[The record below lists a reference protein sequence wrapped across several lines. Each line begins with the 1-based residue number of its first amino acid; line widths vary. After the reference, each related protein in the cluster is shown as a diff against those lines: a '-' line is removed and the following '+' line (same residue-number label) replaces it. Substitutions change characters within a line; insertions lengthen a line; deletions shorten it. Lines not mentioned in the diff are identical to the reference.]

1 MELLDL
7 DGVIE
12 KGVFEIPSYQRG
24 YAWQMRQLKD
34 FWNDL
39 EHVSKLGNQ
48 FHYMHSLT
56 LRELENEF
64 ENSAFEII
72 DGQQRLAT
80 SLILLGL
87 LAKTTQ
93 NKDPKYSLINLEPI
107 LSYKYYGLSEAFRAI
122 TEEEKDL
129 EAFKTSFYAKNLI
142 EAYAFF
148 KEKISDTPIET
159 LEKMFDALIKKMLF
173 SVVGLND
180 SRIDPFSSFETI
192 NNRGKD
198 LSTLELLKN
207 RLHFVAHKI
216 CEGKKLEKLQ
226 QEINDTYTL
235 IYHDLRQFEDDHLE
249 GFLKHFVAYYYGEKG
264 DFKKRLLEME
274 FNAHKRYTDNTNFND
289 EYEKIDELLLYL
301 SYSSKVW
308 YFLHTLD
315 DEELRIEITPKM
327 RGLLDKMRRLN
338 ALNDNAFLPLLLSLL
353 TIQRA
358 GKSANE
364 QPYTTKELEGLLE
377 HLERF
382 GFLIYVVAGK
392 NTAKNE
398 WIELAFKAIQAYRF
412 WGDKITIENLP
423 TLEEN
428 FFNRQGN
435 SALELLEESIHSLK
449 NTEKWY
455 KWGKALNYLLYEY
468 ELHHN
473 PETTLNFDGSIESI
487 EHILPQNPD
496 QGYSAKEKNWAKNPN
511 IVHALGNLL
520 LMAKNAN
527 SSLSN
532 KPFDEKRKEYLKG
545 SYSEKEVAKNA
556 SFGVEQIKERSE
568 KLLDFLIARYRI
580 AELVDESTIKA
591 FKNALLKTLD
601 DASLK
606 NKGSIFSASNHNKEE
621 QAMLKR

>member
-1 MELLDL
+1 MELLNL
-7 DGVIE
+7 DGMIE

-24 YAWQMRQLKD
+24 YAWQERQLKD

-39 EHVSKLGNQ
+39 EHVSKLGDK

-93 NKDPKYSLINLEPI
+93 NKDSKYSLINLEPI

-129 EAFKTSFYAKNLI
+129 EIFQTSFYAKNLI
-142 EAYAFF
+142 DAYAFF
-148 KEKISDTPIET
+148 KEKISDTPVGT

-173 SVVGLND
+173 SVVELND
-180 SRIDPFSSFETI
+180 NRIDPFSSFETI

-198 LSTLELLKN
+198 LSTLELFKN
-207 RLHFVAHKI
+207 RLHFVVHKI
-216 CEGKKLEKLQ
+216 CNGQKLEKLQ
-226 QEINDTYTL
+226 NEINDTYTR
-235 IYHDLRQFEDDHLE
+235 IYYDLRHFEDDHLE
-249 GFLKHFVAYYYGEKG
+249 SFLKHFVAYYYGEKG

-274 FNAHKRYTDNTNFND
+274 FNAHQRYTDNTNFDD
-289 EYEKIDELLLYL
+289 EYEKIDDLLFYL

-308 YFLHTLD
+308 HFLHTLD
-315 DEELRIEITPKM
+315 EKSIALIFDDNRKLEMEITPKM
-327 RGLLDKMRRLN
+327 RSLLDKMRRLN
-338 ALNDNAFLPLLLSLL
+338 ALRDNAFLPLLLSLL
-353 TIQRA
+353 TIQLV

-377 HLERF
+377 YLERF
-382 GFLIYVVAGK
+382 GFLIYGVTGK

-398 WIELAFKAIQAYRF
+398 WIELAFQAFRAYRY
-412 WGDKITIENLP
+412 G
-423 TLEEN
+423 EEN
-428 FFNRQGN
+428 IAIEKFPALEKSFFNRQGN
-435 SALELLEESIHSLK
+435 SALELLEESIHSKK

-455 KWGKALNYLLYEY
+455 QWGKALNYLLYEY
-468 ELHHN
+468 ELYHN
-473 PETTLNFDGSIESI
+473 PETTLNFDSSIESI
-487 EHILPQNPD
+487 EHILPQKPD
-496 QGYSAKEKNWAKNPN
+496 QSYSDKEKSWAKNPN

-520 LMAKNAN
+520 LIAKNAN

-532 KPFDEKRKEYLKG
+532 KPFDEKRKQYLKG

-556 SFGVEQIKERSE
+556 SFGVVQIKERSE

-580 AELVDESTIKA
+580 AELVGESAIKA
-591 FKNALLKTLD
+591 FKNALLKD
-601 DASLK
+601 
-606 NKGSIFSASNHNKEE
+606 IE
-621 QAMLKR
+621 

>member
-7 DGVIE
+7 DEVIE

-24 YAWQMRQLKD
+24 YAWQKEQLED

-39 EHVSKLGNQ
+39 EHVSKLGDK

-56 LRELENEF
+56 LRETENEL
-64 ENSAFEII
+64 ESSAFEII

-93 NKDPKYSLINLEPI
+93 NKDPKYYSINLEPI
-107 LSYKYYGLSEAFRAI
+107 LSYKYYGLREAFRAI
-122 TEEEKDL
+122 IKEEKDL

-142 EAYAFF
+142 KAYEFF
-148 KEKISDTPIET
+148 QEKIRNLPNTT
-159 LEKMFDALIKKMLF
+159 LNKLLDALTKKMLF

-216 CEGKKLEKLQ
+216 CDEEYLENLQ
-226 QEINDTYTL
+226 QEINGTYTR
-235 IYHDLRQFEDDHLE
+235 IYHDLRRFEDAHLE
-249 GFLKHFVAYYYGEKG
+249 DFLKHFVAYYYGEKR
-264 DFKKRLLEME
+264 DFKERLLDTA
-274 FNAHKRYTDNTNFND
+274 FDAHKKYDDLYD
-289 EYEKIDELLLYL
+289 EYEKINDLLLHL

-327 RGLLDKMRRLN
+327 RGLLEKMRRLN
-338 ALNDNAFLPLLLSLL
+338 ALSDNAFLPLLLSLL
-353 TIQRA
+353 TIQLAVRS
-358 GKSANE
+358 GSE
-364 QPYTTKELEGLLE
+364 RHYTTKELEDLLE
-377 HLERF
+377 YLERF
-382 GFLIYVVAGK
+382 GFLIYGVAGK
-392 NTAKNE
+392 DTAKNE

-412 WGDKITIENLP
+412 WDDKITIENLP
-423 TLEEN
+423 TLEKN
-428 FFNRQGN
+428 FFKREYSG
-435 SALELLEESIHSLK
+435 LELLEESIHSKK
-449 NTEKWY
+449 NAEKKWY

-473 PETTLNFDGSIESI
+473 PETTLNFDDSIASI
-487 EHILPQNPD
+487 EHVLPQNPD

-520 LMAKNAN
+520 LIPKNAN

-532 KPFDEKRKEYLKG
+532 KPFDEKRKEYIKG

-556 SFGVEQIKERSE
+556 SFGVDQIKERSE
-568 KLLDFLIARYRI
+568 KLLDFLITHYRI
-580 AELVDESTIKA
+580 AELVGESAIKS
-591 FKNALLKTLD
+591 FKNA
-601 DASLK
+601 SLEDIK
-606 NKGSIFSASNHNKEE
+606 
-621 QAMLKR
+621 

>member
-1 MELLDL
+1 
-7 DGVIE
+7 
-12 KGVFEIPSYQRG
+12 
-24 YAWQMRQLKD
+24 MRQLKD

-39 EHVSKLGNQ
+39 EHVSKLGDK

-56 LRELENEF
+56 LRELENDF

-87 LAKTTQ
+87 LATTTQ

-107 LSYKYYGLSEAFRAI
+107 LSYKYYGLREAFRAI
-122 TEEEKDL
+122 TEEENDL

-180 SRIDPFSSFETI
+180 NRIDPFSSFETI

-216 CEGKKLEKLQ
+216 CDGKKLEKLQ
-226 QEINDTYTL
+226 QEINNTYTL

-249 GFLKHFVAYYYGEKG
+249 GFLRHFVAYYYGEKG

-274 FNAHKRYTDNTNFND
+274 FNTHKRYTDNTNFNE
-289 EYEKIDELLLYL
+289 EYEKIDDLLFYL

-308 YFLHTLD
+308 NFLHTLD
-315 DEELRIEITPKM
+315 EKSITLIVDDNKKLEIEITPKM
-327 RGLLDKMRRLN
+327 HGLLEKMRRLN

-353 TIQRA
+353 TIQHA

-377 HLERF
+377 YLERF
-382 GFLIYVVAGK
+382 GFLIYGVAGK

-398 WIELAFKAIQAYRF
+398 WIELAFMVFKAYRF
-412 WGDKITIENLP
+412 WGDKMTIEDLP
-423 TLEEN
+423 ALEKD

-435 SALELLEESIHSLK
+435 SALELLEESIHSKK

-455 KWGKALNYLLYEY
+455 KWGKVLNYLLYEY

-487 EHILPQNPD
+487 EHILPQNLD

-520 LMAKNAN
+520 LIAKNAN

-532 KPFDEKRKEYLKG
+532 KPFDEKRKQYLKG

-568 KLLDFLIARYRI
+568 KLLDFLIVHYRI
-580 AELVDESTIKA
+580 AELVDESVIKA
-591 FKNALLKTLD
+591 FKTILRAPINME
-601 DASLK
+601 
-606 NKGSIFSASNHNKEE
+606 I
-621 QAMLKR
+621 

>member
-1 MELLDL
+1 MELLNL

-24 YAWQMRQLKD
+24 YAWQDRQLKD

-39 EHVSKLGNQ
+39 EHVSKLGDK

-56 LRELENEF
+56 LRELENDF

-87 LAKTTQ
+87 LAKITQ

-129 EAFKTSFYAKNLI
+129 KVFKTSFYAKNLI
-142 EAYAFF
+142 DAYVFF
-148 KEKISDTPIET
+148 KEKISDTPVGT
-159 LEKMFDALIKKMLF
+159 LEKMFDALTKKMLF

-180 SRIDPFSSFETI
+180 DRIDPFSSFETI

-198 LSTLELLKN
+198 LSTLELFKN

-216 CEGKKLEKLQ
+216 CDEKEELENLQ
-226 QEINDTYTL
+226 NEINDTYTR
-235 IYHDLRQFEDDHLE
+235 IYYDLRQFKDDHLE

-289 EYEKIDELLLYL
+289 EYEKIDDLLFYL

-338 ALNDNAFLPLLLSLL
+338 ALSENAFLPLLLSLL

-358 GKSANE
+358 GKSTNE
-364 QPYTTKELEGLLE
+364 QPYTTQELESLLE
-377 HLERF
+377 YLERF
-382 GFLIYVVAGK
+382 GFLIHGVAGK
-392 NTAKNE
+392 NTAKNK
-398 WIELAFKAIQAYRF
+398 WIELAFEAFRAFRYGEENIAIE
-412 WGDKITIENLP
+412 DLP
-423 TLEEN
+423 TLEKS
-428 FFNRQGN
+428 FFNGQGN
-435 SALELLEESIHSLK
+435 SGLELLEENIHSKK

-455 KWGKALNYLLYEY
+455 QWGKALNYLLYEY

-473 PETTLNFDGSIESI
+473 PETTLNFDSSIESI
-487 EHILPQNPD
+487 EHILPQKPD
-496 QGYSAKEKNWAKNPN
+496 QGYSAKEKSWAKNPH

-520 LMAKNAN
+520 LIAKNAN

-532 KPFDEKRKEYLKG
+532 KPFEEKRKAYLKG

-556 SFGVEQIKERSE
+556 SFGVVQIKERSE

-580 AELVDESTIKA
+580 AELVGESAIKA
-591 FKNALLKTLD
+591 FKNALLKE
-601 DASLK
+601 
-606 NKGSIFSASNHNKEE
+606 I
-621 QAMLKR
+621 R

>member
-1 MELLDL
+1 MELLNL

-12 KGVFEIPSYQRG
+12 KGMFEIPSYQRG
-24 YAWQMRQLKD
+24 YAWQERQLKD

-39 EHVSKLGNQ
+39 EHVSKLGDK

-64 ENSAFEII
+64 ESSAFEII

-93 NKDPKYSLINLEPI
+93 NKDKKYSLINLEPI

-142 EAYAFF
+142 DAYAFF
-148 KEKISDTPIET
+148 KEKISNTPIET

-180 SRIDPFSSFETI
+180 NRIDPFSSFETI

-198 LSTLELLKN
+198 LSTLELFKN

-216 CEGKKLEKLQ
+216 CDEEDLKNIQ
-226 QEINDTYTL
+226 QEINDTYTR
-235 IYHDLRQFEDDHLE
+235 IYHDLRFFEDDHLE

-274 FNAHKRYTDNTNFND
+274 FNAHKRYTDNTNFDD
-289 EYEKIDELLLYL
+289 EYERIDDLLFYL

-308 YFLHTLD
+308 NFLHTLD
-315 DEELRIEITPKM
+315 EKSIALIVDDNKKLEMEITPKM

-338 ALNDNAFLPLLLSLL
+338 ALSDNAFLPLLLSLL
-353 TIQRA
+353 TIQLVGR
-358 GKSANE
+358 SANE
-364 QPYTTKELEGLLE
+364 QPYTTQELEGLLE
-377 HLERF
+377 YLERF
-382 GFLIYVVAGK
+382 GFLVYGVAGK

-398 WIELAFKAIQAYRF
+398 WIELAFKAFRAYRY
-412 WGDKITIENLP
+412 GEENIVIEDLP
-423 TLEEN
+423 TLEKS

-435 SALELLEESIHSLK
+435 SALELLEETIHSKK

-455 KWGKALNYLLYEY
+455 RWGKALNYLLYEY
-468 ELHHN
+468 ELRHN

-487 EHILPQNPD
+487 EHILPQKPD
-496 QGYSAKEKNWAKNPN
+496 QGYSDKEKNWAKNPH

-520 LMAKNAN
+520 LIPKNAN

-532 KPFDEKRKEYLKG
+532 KPFDEKRKAYLKG

-556 SFGVEQIKERSE
+556 SFGVAQIKERSE
-568 KLLDFLIARYRI
+568 KLLDFLIMRYRI
-580 AELVDESTIKA
+580 AELVGESEIKA
-591 FKNALLKTLD
+591 FKNALLKEI
-601 DASLK
+601 K
-606 NKGSIFSASNHNKEE
+606 
-621 QAMLKR
+621 

>member
-7 DGVIE
+7 DGVME

-39 EHVSKLGNQ
+39 EHVSKLGDK

-56 LRELENEF
+56 LRELENEL

-107 LSYKYYGLSEAFRAI
+107 LSYKYYGLNEAFRAI

-142 EAYAFF
+142 EAYTFF

-159 LEKMFDALIKKMLF
+159 LERMFDALIKKMLF

-180 SRIDPFSSFETI
+180 NRIDPFSSFETI

-207 RLHFVAHKI
+207 RLHFVVHKI

-235 IYHDLRQFEDDHLE
+235 IYHDLRQFEDAHLE
-249 GFLKHFVAYYYGEKG
+249 SFLKHFVAYYYGEKG

-274 FNAHKRYTDNTNFND
+274 FNAHKRYTDNTNFNE
-289 EYEKIDELLLYL
+289 EYEKIDDLLFYL

-308 YFLHTLD
+308 NFLHTLD
-315 DEELRIEITPKM
+315 EKSITLIVDDNKKLEIEITPKM
-327 RGLLDKMRRLN
+327 RGLLDKMRHLN

-364 QPYTTKELEGLLE
+364 QPYTTQELEGLLE

-382 GFLIYVVAGK
+382 GFLIYGVAGK

-412 WGDKITIENLP
+412 WGDKITIEDLP
-423 TLEEN
+423 TLEKN

-435 SALELLEESIHSLK
+435 SALELLEENILSKK
-449 NTEKWY
+449 NAEKWY

-496 QGYSAKEKNWAKNPN
+496 QGYSAKEKSWAKNPN

-520 LMAKNAN
+520 LISKNAN
-527 SSLSN
+527 SFLSN
-532 KPFDEKRKEYLKG
+532 KPFDEKRKQYLKG

-556 SFGVEQIKERSE
+556 SFGVEQIKERS
-568 KLLDFLIARYRI
+568 F
-580 AELVDESTIKA
+580 
-591 FKNALLKTLD
+591 
-601 DASLK
+601 
-606 NKGSIFSASNHNKEE
+606 
-621 QAMLKR
+621 

>member
-1 MELLDL
+1 MELLNL

-24 YAWQMRQLKD
+24 YVWQDRQLED

-39 EHVSKLGNQ
+39 EHVSKLGDK

-64 ENSAFEII
+64 ESSAFEII

-93 NKDPKYSLINLEPI
+93 NKDSKYSLINLEPI

-142 EAYAFF
+142 DAYAFF
-148 KEKISDTPIET
+148 KEKISDTPVGT
-159 LEKMFDALIKKMLF
+159 LEKMFDALINKMLF
-173 SVVGLND
+173 SVVELND
-180 SRIDPFSSFETI
+180 NRIDPFSSFETI

-216 CEGKKLEKLQ
+216 CDEEDLENLQ
-226 QEINDTYTL
+226 NEINDTYTR
-235 IYHDLRQFEDDHLE
+235 IYHDLRQFEDAHLE
-249 GFLKHFVAYYYGEKG
+249 SFLKHFVAYYYGENSK
-264 DFKKRLLEME
+264 FKERLLDTA
-274 FNAHKRYTDNTNFND
+274 FDAHKKYDDLYD
-289 EYEKIDELLLYL
+289 EYEKINDLLLYL

-308 YFLHTLD
+308 YLLHTLD

-327 RGLLDKMRRLN
+327 RGLLEKMRRLN
-338 ALNDNAFLPLLLSLL
+338 ALSDNAFLPLLLSLL
-353 TIQRA
+353 TIQLAVRS
-358 GKSANE
+358 GSE
-364 QPYTTKELEGLLE
+364 RHYTTQELEGLLE
-377 HLERF
+377 YLERF
-382 GFLIYVVAGK
+382 GFLIYGVAGVK
-392 NTAKNE
+392 NAAKNE
-398 WIELAFKAIQAYRF
+398 WIELAFKAIQAYRL

-423 TLEEN
+423 PLEKS
-428 FFNRQGN
+428 FFKKQKN
-435 SALELLEESIHSLK
+435 SALELLEESIHSKK

-455 KWGKALNYLLYEY
+455 GWGKALNYLLYEY

-473 PETTLNFDGSIESI
+473 PETTLNFDSSIESI
-487 EHILPQNPD
+487 EHVLPQKPD
-496 QGYSAKEKNWAKNPN
+496 QGYSAKEKNWAKNPH

-520 LMAKNAN
+520 LIPKNAN

-532 KPFDEKRKEYLKG
+532 KPFDEKRKQYLKG

-556 SFGVEQIKERSE
+556 SFGVAQIKERSE
-568 KLLDFLIARYRI
+568 KLLDFLIAHYRI
-580 AELVDESTIKA
+580 SELVDESAIKA
-591 FKNALLKTLD
+591 FKNALLKD
-601 DASLK
+601 IK
-606 NKGSIFSASNHNKEE
+606 
-621 QAMLKR
+621 

>member
-1 MELLDL
+1 MELLNL

-24 YAWQMRQLKD
+24 YAWQDRQLKD

-39 EHVSKLGNQ
+39 EHVSKLGDK

-56 LRELENEF
+56 LRESENEF
-64 ENSAFEII
+64 ESSTFEII

-87 LAKTTQ
+87 LAKITQ
-93 NKDPKYSLINLEPI
+93 NKEPKYSLINLEPI

-129 EAFKTSFYAKNLI
+129 ERFQTSFYAKNLI
-142 EAYAFF
+142 EAYTFF
-148 KEKISDTPIET
+148 QEKISDTPVGT

-180 SRIDPFSSFETI
+180 NRIDPFSSFETI

-216 CEGKKLEKLQ
+216 CEGKKLETLQ
-226 QEINDTYTL
+226 NEINDTYTI
-235 IYHDLRQFEDDHLE
+235 IYYDLRSFEDDHLE
-249 GFLKHFVAYYYGEKG
+249 RFLKHFVEYYYGEKG

-274 FNAHKRYTDNTNFND
+274 FNAHQRYTDNTNFDD
-289 EYEKIDELLLYL
+289 EYERIDDLLFYL

-308 YFLHTLD
+308 HFLHTLD
-315 DEELRIEITPKM
+315 EKSIALIFDDNRKLEMEITPKM
-327 RGLLDKMRRLN
+327 RVLLDKMRRLN
-338 ALNDNAFLPLLLSLL
+338 ALSDNAFLPLLLSLF
-353 TIQRA
+353 TIQLV

-364 QPYTTKELEGLLE
+364 QPYTTQELEGLLE
-377 HLERF
+377 YLERF
-382 GFLIYVVAGK
+382 GFLVYGVAGK

-398 WIELAFKAIQAYRF
+398 WIDLAFRAFRSYRE
-412 WGDKITIENLP
+412 GEGNITIEDLP
-423 TLEEN
+423 TLEKS

-435 SALELLEESIHSLK
+435 SALELLEENIHSKK

-455 KWGKALNYLLYEY
+455 QWGKALNYLLYEY

-473 PETTLNFDGSIESI
+473 PETTLNFDSSIESI
-487 EHILPQNPD
+487 EHILPQKPD
-496 QGYSAKEKNWAKNPN
+496 QGYSAKEKSWAKNPH

-520 LMAKNAN
+520 LIAKNAN

-532 KPFDEKRKEYLKG
+532 KPFEEKRKQYLKG

-556 SFGVEQIKERSE
+556 SFGVVQIKERSE
-568 KLLDFLIARYRI
+568 KLLDFLIAHYRI
-580 AELVDESTIKA
+580 AELVGESAIKA
-591 FKNALLKTLD
+591 FKNALLKD
-601 DASLK
+601 
-606 NKGSIFSASNHNKEE
+606 IE
-621 QAMLKR
+621 

>member
-1 MELLDL
+1 MELLNL

-24 YAWQMRQLKD
+24 YAWQERQLKD

-39 EHVSKLGNQ
+39 EHVSKLGDK

-142 EAYAFF
+142 DAYAFF
-148 KEKISDTPIET
+148 KGKISDTPVGT

-173 SVVGLND
+173 SVVELND
-180 SRIDPFSSFETI
+180 NRIDPFSSFETI

-235 IYHDLRQFEDDHLE
+235 IYHDLRQFEDAHLE
-249 GFLKHFVAYYYGEKG
+249 GFLKHFVEYYYGENSK
-264 DFKKRLLEME
+264 FKERLLNTA
-274 FNAHKRYTDNTNFND
+274 FDAHKKYDDLYD
-289 EYEKIDELLLYL
+289 EYEKINDLLLYL

-327 RGLLDKMRRLN
+327 RNLLDKMRRLN
-338 ALNDNAFLPLLLSLL
+338 ALSDNAFLPLLLSLL
-353 TIQRA
+353 TIQLAVRS
-358 GKSANE
+358 GSE
-364 QPYTTKELEGLLE
+364 RHYTTKELEDLLE
-377 HLERF
+377 YLERF
-382 GFLIYVVAGK
+382 GFLIYGVAGK

-398 WIELAFKAIQAYRF
+398 WIELAFEAFRAYRY
-412 WGDKITIENLP
+412 GEENIVIEKLP
-423 TLEEN
+423 TLEKS

-435 SALELLEESIHSLK
+435 SALELLEESIHSKK

-455 KWGKALNYLLYEY
+455 QWGKVLNYLLYEY

-473 PETTLNFDGSIESI
+473 PETTLNFDSSLESI
-487 EHILPQNPD
+487 EHILPQKPD
-496 QGYSAKEKNWAKNPN
+496 QGYSAKEKDWAKNPH

-520 LMAKNAN
+520 LISKNAN

-532 KPFDEKRKEYLKG
+532 KPFEEKRKQYLKG

-556 SFGVEQIKERSE
+556 SFGVAQIKERSE
-568 KLLDFLIARYRI
+568 KLLDFLIAHYRI
-580 AELVDESTIKA
+580 AELVNESTIKA
-591 FKNALLKTLD
+591 FKNALLKD
-601 DASLK
+601 
-606 NKGSIFSASNHNKEE
+606 IE
-621 QAMLKR
+621 

>member
-1 MELLDL
+1 MELLNL

-24 YAWQMRQLKD
+24 YAWQKEQLKD

-39 EHVSKLGNQ
+39 EHVSKLGDK

-56 LRELENEF
+56 LRESENEF
-64 ENSAFEII
+64 EDSAFEII

-80 SLILLGL
+80 SLILLSL
-87 LAKTTQ
+87 LAKITQ
-93 NKDPKYSLINLEPI
+93 HKDPKYYSMNLEPI

-122 TEEEKDL
+122 MEEEKDL

-142 EAYAFF
+142 DAHAFF
-148 KEKISDTPIET
+148 KEKISNTPMET

-180 SRIDPFSSFETI
+180 NRIDPFSSFETI

-216 CEGKKLEKLQ
+216 CDGKKLEKLQ
-226 QEINDTYTL
+226 QEINDTYTR
-235 IYHDLRQFEDDHLE
+235 IYHDLRFFKDDHLE
-249 GFLKHFVAYYYGEKG
+249 SFLKHFVAYYYGENSK
-264 DFKKRLLEME
+264 FKERLLNTA
-274 FNAHKRYTDNTNFND
+274 FDAHKKYDDLYD
-289 EYEKIDELLLYL
+289 EYEKINDLLLYL

-315 DEELRIEITPKM
+315 DEELRIEITPKT

-338 ALNDNAFLPLLLSLL
+338 ALSENAFLPLLLSLL
-353 TIQRA
+353 TIQLAVRS
-358 GKSANE
+358 GSE
-364 QPYTTKELEGLLE
+364 RHYSTQELESLLE
-377 HLERF
+377 YLERF
-382 GFLIYVVAGK
+382 GFLIYGVAGK

-398 WIELAFKAIQAYRF
+398 WIELAFQAFRAYRY
-412 WGDKITIENLP
+412 GEENTAIKDLP
-423 TLEEN
+423 TLEKS

-435 SALELLEESIHSLK
+435 SALELLEESIHSKK

-455 KWGKALNYLLYEY
+455 QWGKALNYLLYEY
-468 ELHHN
+468 ELYHN

-487 EHILPQNPD
+487 EHILPQKPD
-496 QGYSAKEKNWAKNPN
+496 QGYSAKEKSWAKNPHV
-511 IVHALGNLL
+511 VHALGNLL
-520 LMAKNAN
+520 LIPKNAN

-532 KPFDEKRKEYLKG
+532 KPFEEKRKAYLKG

-556 SFGVEQIKERSE
+556 SFGVAQIKERSE

-580 AELVDESTIKA
+580 AELVGESEIKA
-591 FKNALLKTLD
+591 FKNALLKEI
-601 DASLK
+601 K
-606 NKGSIFSASNHNKEE
+606 
-621 QAMLKR
+621 

>member
-1 MELLDL
+1 MELLNL

-24 YAWQMRQLKD
+24 YAWQKRQLKD

-39 EHVSKLGNQ
+39 EHVSKLGDK

-56 LRELENEF
+56 LRELENDF

-142 EAYAFF
+142 DAYAFF
-148 KEKISDTPIET
+148 QEKISDTPVGT

-180 SRIDPFSSFETI
+180 NRIDPFSSFETI

-198 LSTLELLKN
+198 LSTLELFKN

-216 CEGKKLEKLQ
+216 CDGKKLEKLQ

-235 IYHDLRQFEDDHLE
+235 IYHDLRKFEDDHLE

-289 EYEKIDELLLYL
+289 EYEKINELLFYV
-301 SYSSKVW
+301 SCSSKVW

-327 RGLLDKMRRLN
+327 RDLLEKMRRLN
-338 ALNDNAFLPLLLSLL
+338 ALSDNAFLPLLLSLL

-364 QPYTTKELEGLLE
+364 QPYTTQELEGLLE
-377 HLERF
+377 YLERF
-382 GFLIYVVAGK
+382 GFLIYGVADK
-392 NTAKNE
+392 NTAKKE
-398 WIELAFKAIQAYRF
+398 WIELAFQAFRAYRY
-412 WGDKITIENLP
+412 GEENIVIEKLP
-423 TLEEN
+423 TLEKS

-435 SALELLEESIHSLK
+435 SALELLEESIHSKK

-455 KWGKALNYLLYEY
+455 QWGKALNYLLYEY

-473 PETTLNFDGSIESI
+473 PETTLNFDSSIESI
-487 EHILPQNPD
+487 EHILPQKPD
-496 QGYSAKEKNWAKNPN
+496 QGYSAEEKGWAKNPH

-520 LMAKNAN
+520 LIAKNAN

-532 KPFDEKRKEYLKG
+532 KPFDEKRKAYLKG

-556 SFGVEQIKERSE
+556 SFGVAQIKERSE
-568 KLLDFLIARYRI
+568 KLLDFLIARYNI
-580 AELVDESTIKA
+580 AELVGENAIKT
-591 FKNALLKTLD
+591 FKNA
-601 DASLK
+601 SLK
-606 NKGSIFSASNHNKEE
+606 DIK
-621 QAMLKR
+621 

>member
-1 MELLDL
+1 MELLNL

-24 YAWQMRQLKD
+24 YAWQERQLKD

-39 EHVSKLGNQ
+39 EHVSKLGDK

-56 LRELENEF
+56 LRESENEF
-64 ENSAFEII
+64 ESSAFEII

-87 LAKTTQ
+87 LAKITQ

-129 EAFKTSFYAKNLI
+129 EEFKTSFYAKNLI
-142 EAYAFF
+142 DAYAFF
-148 KEKISDTPIET
+148 KEKISDTPVGT
-159 LEKMFDALIKKMLF
+159 LEKMFDALTKKMLF

-180 SRIDPFSSFETI
+180 NRIDPFSSFETI

-198 LSTLELLKN
+198 LSTLELFKN

-216 CEGKKLEKLQ
+216 CDEEDLENLQ
-226 QEINDTYTL
+226 NEINNTYTL
-235 IYHDLRQFEDDHLE
+235 IYHDLRHFKDDHLD
-249 GFLKHFVAYYYGEKG
+249 GFLKHFVKYYYGEKG

-274 FNAHKRYTDNTNFND
+274 FNAHKRYTDNTNFNE
-289 EYEKIDELLLYL
+289 EYEKIDHLLFYL

-308 YFLHTLD
+308 HFLHTLD

-338 ALNDNAFLPLLLSLL
+338 ALSDNAFLPLLLSLL

-364 QPYTTKELEGLLE
+364 QVYTTKELEGLLE
-377 HLERF
+377 YLERF
-382 GFLIYVVAGK
+382 GFLIYGVAGK

-398 WIELAFKAIQAYRF
+398 WIELAFEAFRAYRY
-412 WGDKITIENLP
+412 GEENIVIEKLP
-423 TLEEN
+423 TLEKS

-435 SALELLEESIHSLK
+435 SGLELLEENIHSKK

-455 KWGKALNYLLYEY
+455 QWNKALNYLLYEY
-468 ELHHN
+468 ELYHN
-473 PETTLNFDGSIESI
+473 PETTLKFDSSIESI
-487 EHILPQNPD
+487 EHILPQKPD
-496 QGYSAKEKNWAKNPN
+496 QGYSVKEKSWAKNPHV
-511 IVHALGNLL
+511 VHALGNLL
-520 LMAKNAN
+520 LIPKNAN

-532 KPFDEKRKEYLKG
+532 KPFEEKRKQYLKG

-556 SFGVEQIKERSE
+556 SFGVAQIKERSE
-568 KLLDFLIARYRI
+568 KLLDFLIAHYRI
-580 AELVDESTIKA
+580 AELVGESAIKA
-591 FKNALLKTLD
+591 FKNALLKD
-601 DASLK
+601 IK
-606 NKGSIFSASNHNKEE
+606 
-621 QAMLKR
+621 

>member
-24 YAWQMRQLKD
+24 YAWQEEQLKD

-39 EHVSKLGNQ
+39 EHVSKLGDK

-56 LRELENEF
+56 LRESENEF
-64 ENSAFEII
+64 ESSAFEII

-87 LAKTTQ
+87 LAKITQ
-93 NKDPKYSLINLEPI
+93 HKDPKYSSMNLEPI
-107 LSYKYYGLSEAFRAI
+107 LSYKYYGLNEAFRAI
-122 TEEEKDL
+122 IKEQKDL

-142 EAYAFF
+142 DAYAFF
-148 KEKISDTPIET
+148 QEKISDTPIEV

-173 SVVGLND
+173 SVVELND

-216 CEGKKLEKLQ
+216 CDEEDLENLQ
-226 QEINDTYTL
+226 NEINDTYTR
-235 IYHDLRQFEDDHLE
+235 IYHDLRQFEDAHLE
-249 GFLKHFVAYYYGEKG
+249 SFLKHFVAYYYGENSK
-264 DFKKRLLEME
+264 FKERLLNTA
-274 FNAHKRYTDNTNFND
+274 FDAHKKYDDLYD
-289 EYEKIDELLLYL
+289 EYEKINDLLLYL

-338 ALNDNAFLPLLLSLL
+338 ALSDNAFLPLLLSLL
-353 TIQRA
+353 TIQLVGR
-358 GKSANE
+358 STNE
-364 QPYTTKELEGLLE
+364 QPYTTQELEGLLE
-377 HLERF
+377 YLERF
-382 GFLIYVVAGK
+382 GFLVYGVAGK
-392 NTAKNE
+392 NTAKNK
-398 WIELAFKAIQAYRF
+398 WIGLAFKAIQACRF
-412 WGDKITIENLP
+412 WGDKITIEDLP
-423 TLEEN
+423 VLEKD
-428 FFNRQGN
+428 FFKGEH
-435 SALELLEESIHSLK
+435 SGLKLLENNINFNNAK
-449 NTEKWY
+449 KWY
-455 KWGKALNYLLYEY
+455 EWGKALNYLLYEY
-468 ELHHN
+468 ELYHN
-473 PETTLNFDGSIESI
+473 PETTLNFDSSIESI
-487 EHILPQNPD
+487 EHILPQKPD
-496 QGYSAKEKNWAKNPN
+496 QGYSAKEKSWAKNPN

-520 LMAKNAN
+520 LIPKNAN

-532 KPFDEKRKEYLKG
+532 KPFEEKRKEYLKG

-556 SFGVEQIKERSE
+556 SFGVAQIKERSE
-568 KLLDFLIARYRI
+568 KLLDFLIVRHNI
-580 AELVDESTIKA
+580 AELVGEDAIKD
-591 FKNALLKTLD
+591 FKNALLKEI
-601 DASLK
+601 K
-606 NKGSIFSASNHNKEE
+606 
-621 QAMLKR
+621 

>member
-1 MELLDL
+1 MELLNL

-24 YAWQMRQLKD
+24 YAWQEGQLKD

-39 EHVSKLGNQ
+39 EHVSKLGDK

-56 LRELENEF
+56 LRGLENEL
-64 ENSAFEII
+64 EDSAFEII

-87 LAKTTQ
+87 LAKITQ

-122 TEEEKDL
+122 MEEEKDL

-148 KEKISDTPIET
+148 KEKISDTPIEA

-173 SVVGLND
+173 SVVELND
-180 SRIDPFSSFETI
+180 NRIDPFSSFETI

-198 LSTLELLKN
+198 LSTLELFKN
-207 RLHFVAHKI
+207 RLHFVVHKI

-226 QEINDTYTL
+226 QEINDTYTR
-235 IYHDLRQFEDDHLE
+235 IYYDLRHFKDDHLE
-249 GFLKHFVAYYYGEKG
+249 SFLKHFVAYYYGEKG

-274 FNAHKRYTDNTNFND
+274 FNAHKRYTDNTNFDD
-289 EYEKIDELLLYL
+289 EYERIDDLLFYL

-308 YFLHTLD
+308 HFLHTPDEKSIALIFD
-315 DEELRIEITPKM
+315 DNRKLEMEITPKM
-327 RGLLDKMRRLN
+327 HSLLDKMRRLN
-338 ALNDNAFLPLLLSLL
+338 ALSDNAFLPLLLSLL
-353 TIQRA
+353 TIQLVGR
-358 GKSANE
+358 SANE

-377 HLERF
+377 YLERF
-382 GFLIYVVAGK
+382 GFLIYGVAGK

-398 WIELAFKAIQAYRF
+398 WIELAFEAFRAYRY
-412 WGDKITIENLP
+412 GEENIVIEKLP
-423 TLEEN
+423 TLEKS

-435 SALELLEESIHSLK
+435 SALELLEESIHSKK

-496 QGYSAKEKNWAKNPN
+496 QGYSAKEKSWAKNPH

-520 LMAKNAN
+520 LIAKNAN

-532 KPFDEKRKEYLKG
+532 KPFEEKRKEYLKG

-556 SFGVEQIKERSE
+556 SFVVAQIKERSE

-580 AELVDESTIKA
+580 AELVNESAIKA
-591 FKNALLKTLD
+591 FKNALLKEI
-601 DASLK
+601 K
-606 NKGSIFSASNHNKEE
+606 
-621 QAMLKR
+621 

>member
-1 MELLDL
+1 MELLNL

-24 YAWQMRQLKD
+24 YAWQIRQLKD

-39 EHVSKLGNQ
+39 EHVSKLGSQ

-64 ENSAFEII
+64 ENSTFEII

-129 EAFKTSFYAKNLI
+129 KAFKTSFYAKNLI
-142 EAYAFF
+142 DAYTFF
-148 KEKISDTPIET
+148 KEKISDTPIEA

-173 SVVGLND
+173 SVVELND
-180 SRIDPFSSFETI
+180 NRIDPFSSFETI

-198 LSTLELLKN
+198 LSTLELFKN

-216 CEGKKLEKLQ
+216 CDGKKLEKLQ
-226 QEINDTYTL
+226 NEINDTYTR
-235 IYHDLRQFEDDHLE
+235 IYYDLRHFKDDHLE

-264 DFKKRLLEME
+264 DFKNRLLEME

-289 EYEKIDELLLYL
+289 EYEKIDDLLFYL

-308 YFLHTLD
+308 HFLHTLD
-315 DEELRIEITPKM
+315 EKSIALIFDDNRKLEMEITPKM
-327 RGLLDKMRRLN
+327 HNLLDKMRRLN
-338 ALNDNAFLPLLLSLL
+338 ALSDNAFLPLLLSLL
-353 TIQRA
+353 TIQLVGR
-358 GKSANE
+358 SANE
-364 QPYTTKELEGLLE
+364 QPYTTQELEGLLE
-377 HLERF
+377 YLERF
-382 GFLIYVVAGK
+382 GFLVYGVAGK

-398 WIELAFKAIQAYRF
+398 WIELAFKAFRAYRY
-412 WGDKITIENLP
+412 GEENIAIEKLP
-423 TLEEN
+423 TLEKS

-435 SALELLEESIHSLK
+435 SALELLEETIHSKK

-455 KWGKALNYLLYEY
+455 GWGKALNYLLYEY

-473 PETTLNFDGSIESI
+473 PETTLNFDSSIESI
-487 EHILPQNPD
+487 EHILPQKPD
-496 QGYSAKEKNWAKNPN
+496 QGYSDKEKNWAKNPH

-520 LMAKNAN
+520 LIPKNAN

-532 KPFDEKRKEYLKG
+532 KPFEEKRKEYLKG

-556 SFGVEQIKERSE
+556 SFGVAQIKERSE
-568 KLLDFLIARYRI
+568 KLLDFLIVHYRI
-580 AELVDESTIKA
+580 AELVDESVIKA
-591 FKNALLKTLD
+591 FKNALLKD
-601 DASLK
+601 
-606 NKGSIFSASNHNKEE
+606 IE
-621 QAMLKR
+621 

>member
-1 MELLDL
+1 MKLLDL

-24 YAWQMRQLKD
+24 YAWQIRQLKD

-39 EHVSKLGNQ
+39 EHVSKLGNK

-56 LRELENEF
+56 LRGLENEF
-64 ENSAFEII
+64 ESSAFGII

-122 TEEEKDL
+122 MEDEKDL
-129 EAFKTSFYAKNLI
+129 ERFQTPFYAKNLI
-142 EAYAFF
+142 DAYEFF
-148 KEKISDTPIET
+148 KEKISDTPVGT

-173 SVVGLND
+173 SVVELND
-180 SRIDPFSSFETI
+180 NRIDPFSSFETI

-198 LSTLELLKN
+198 LSTLELFKN

-216 CEGKKLEKLQ
+216 CNGHKLETLQ
-226 QEINDTYTL
+226 KEINETYTI
-235 IYHDLRQFEDDHLE
+235 IYYDLRQFKDDDLE
-249 GFLKHFVAYYYGEKG
+249 RFLKHFVAYYYGEKG

-274 FNAHKRYTDNTNFND
+274 FNAHKRYTHNTPFSD
-289 EYEKIDELLLYL
+289 EYDKIDELLFYL

-308 YFLHTLD
+308 NFLHTI
-315 DEELRIEITPKM
+315 DEKAITLIFNDNKKIEIEITPKM
-327 RGLLDKMRRLN
+327 RGLLEKMRRLN
-338 ALNDNAFLPLLLSLL
+338 ALSDNAFLPLLLSLL

-382 GFLIYVVAGK
+382 GFLIYGVAGK

-423 TLEEN
+423 TLEKN

-435 SALELLEESIHSLK
+435 STLELLEESILSKK
-449 NTEKWY
+449 NAEKWY
-455 KWGKALNYLLYEY
+455 QWGKALNYLLYEY

-496 QGYSAKEKNWAKNPN
+496 QGYSVKEKSWAKNPHV
-511 IVHALGNLL
+511 VHALGNLL
-520 LMAKNAN
+520 LISKNAN

-532 KPFDEKRKEYLKG
+532 KPFEEKRKAYLKG

-556 SFGVEQIKERSE
+556 SFGVAQIKERSE
-568 KLLDFLIARYRI
+568 KLLDFLIVHYRI
-580 AELVDESTIKA
+580 AELVGESAIKA
-591 FKNALLKTLD
+591 FKNALLKEI
-601 DASLK
+601 K
-606 NKGSIFSASNHNKEE
+606 
-621 QAMLKR
+621 

>member
-24 YAWQMRQLKD
+24 YAWQERQLKD

-56 LRELENEF
+56 LREIENEL
-64 ENSAFEII
+64 EDSAFEII

-93 NKDPKYSLINLEPI
+93 NKDPKYSLTNLEPI
-107 LSYKYYGLSEAFRAI
+107 LSYKYYGLNEAFIAI
-122 TEEEKDL
+122 AEEEKDL

-142 EAYAFF
+142 DAYAFF
-148 KEKISDTPIET
+148 QEKISDTPIET

-180 SRIDPFSSFETI
+180 NRIDPFSSFETI

-207 RLHFVAHKI
+207 RLHFVVHKI
-216 CEGKKLEKLQ
+216 CDGKKLEKLQ

-289 EYEKIDELLLYL
+289 EYEKIDDLLFYL

-308 YFLHTLD
+308 NFLHTLD
-315 DEELRIEITPKM
+315 EKSIVLIFDDNRKLEMEITPKM
-327 RGLLDKMRRLN
+327 RGLLEKMRRLN

-353 TIQRA
+353 TIQLA

-377 HLERF
+377 YLERF
-382 GFLIYVVAGK
+382 GFLIYGVAGK

-398 WIELAFKAIQAYRF
+398 WIELAFEAFRAYRD
-412 WGDKITIENLP
+412 GKENIVIEKLP
-423 TLEEN
+423 TLEKN
-428 FFNRQGN
+428 FFKGN
-435 SALELLEESIHSLK
+435 YSGLELLEESIHSKK
-449 NTEKWY
+449 NAEKKWY
-455 KWGKALNYLLYEY
+455 GVKALNYLLYEY

-568 KLLDFLIARYRI
+568 KLLDFLIMHYRI
-580 AELVDESTIKA
+580 AELVGESAIKA
-591 FKNALLKTLD
+591 FKNALLKD
-601 DASLK
+601 IK
-606 NKGSIFSASNHNKEE
+606 
-621 QAMLKR
+621 

>member
-24 YAWQMRQLKD
+24 YAWQERQLKD

-56 LRELENEF
+56 LRELENDF

-107 LSYKYYGLSEAFRAI
+107 LSYKYYGLREAFRAI

-129 EAFKTSFYAKNLI
+129 KAFKTSFYARNLI
-142 EAYAFF
+142 DAYEFF
-148 KEKISDTPIET
+148 QEKISDTPIEA

-180 SRIDPFSSFETI
+180 NRIDPFSSFETI

-235 IYHDLRQFEDDHLE
+235 IYHDLRQFEDAHLE

-274 FNAHKRYTDNTNFND
+274 FNAHKRYTDNTNFN
-289 EYEKIDELLLYL
+289 EKYEKIDDLLFYL

-308 YFLHTLD
+308 NFLHTLD
-315 DEELRIEITPKM
+315 EKSITLIVDDNKKLEIEITPKM
-327 RGLLDKMRRLN
+327 RDLLEKMRRLN
-338 ALNDNAFLPLLLSLL
+338 ALSDSAFLPLLLSLL

-382 GFLIYVVAGK
+382 GFLIYGVASK

-398 WIELAFKAIQAYRF
+398 WIELAFMAFKAYRY
-412 WGDKITIENLP
+412 GEENIVIENLP
-423 TLEEN
+423 TLEKN
-428 FFNRQGN
+428 FFNRKY
-435 SALELLEESIHSLK
+435 SALELLEEYIHSKK
-449 NTEKWY
+449 NAEKWY

-473 PETTLNFDGSIESI
+473 PETTLNFDGNTESI

-520 LMAKNAN
+520 LIPKNAN

-532 KPFDEKRKEYLKG
+532 KPFDEKRKEYIKG

-556 SFGVEQIKERSE
+556 SFGVDQIKERSE
-568 KLLDFLIARYRI
+568 KLLDFLIAHYRI
-580 AELVDESTIKA
+580 AALVGESAIKA
-591 FKNALLKTLD
+591 FKNALLKD
-601 DASLK
+601 INDAIAQK
-606 NKGSIFSASNHNKEE
+606 
-621 QAMLKR
+621 

>member
-1 MELLDL
+1 MELLTL

-24 YAWQMRQLKD
+24 YAWQIRQLKD

-39 EHVSKLGNQ
+39 EHVSKLGDK

-64 ENSAFEII
+64 ESSAFEII

-93 NKDPKYSLINLEPI
+93 NKDKKYSLINLEPI

-129 EAFKTSFYAKNLI
+129 EALKTSFYAKNLI

-173 SVVGLND
+173 SVVELND
-180 SRIDPFSSFETI
+180 NRIDPFSSFETI

-198 LSTLELLKN
+198 LSTLELFKN

-216 CEGKKLEKLQ
+216 CDEEDLENLQ
-226 QEINDTYTL
+226 NEINDTYTR
-235 IYHDLRQFEDDHLE
+235 IYYDLRFFEDDHLE

-274 FNAHKRYTDNTNFND
+274 FNAHRRYTDNTNFDD
-289 EYEKIDELLLYL
+289 EYERIDDLLFYL

-308 YFLHTLD
+308 NFLHTLD
-315 DEELRIEITPKM
+315 DEELRIEITPKI

-338 ALNDNAFLPLLLSLL
+338 ALSDNAFLPLLLSLL
-353 TIQRA
+353 TIQLVGR
-358 GKSANE
+358 SANE
-364 QPYTTKELEGLLE
+364 QPYTTQELEGLLE
-377 HLERF
+377 YLERF
-382 GFLIYVVAGK
+382 GFLIYGVADGK
-392 NTAKNE
+392 KTAKNE
-398 WIELAFKAIQAYRF
+398 WIELAFKTIQAYRYGEENIAI
-412 WGDKITIENLP
+412 GDLP
-423 TLEEN
+423 TLEKS

-435 SALELLEESIHSLK
+435 SGLELLEEYIHSKK

-455 KWGKALNYLLYEY
+455 QWGKALNYLLYEY

-473 PETTLNFDGSIESI
+473 PETTLNFDSSTESI
-487 EHILPQNPD
+487 EHILPQKPD
-496 QGYSAKEKNWAKNPN
+496 QGYSDKEKNWAKNPH

-520 LMAKNAN
+520 LIPKNAN

-532 KPFDEKRKEYLKG
+532 KPFEEKRKEYLKG

-556 SFGVEQIKERSE
+556 SFGVAQIKERSE
-568 KLLDFLIARYRI
+568 KLLDFLVAHYRI
-580 AELVDESTIKA
+580 AELVGESAIKA
-591 FKNALLKTLD
+591 FKNALLKD
-601 DASLK
+601 
-606 NKGSIFSASNHNKEE
+606 IE
-621 QAMLKR
+621 

>member
-1 MELLDL
+1 MELLNL

-24 YAWQMRQLKD
+24 YAWQERQLKD

-39 EHVSKLGNQ
+39 EHVSKLGDK

-64 ENSAFEII
+64 ESSAFEII

-87 LAKTTQ
+87 LAKITQ

-129 EAFKTSFYAKNLI
+129 KAFKTSFYAKNLI
-142 EAYAFF
+142 DAYTFF
-148 KEKISDTPIET
+148 QEKISDTPMET

-180 SRIDPFSSFETI
+180 NRIDPFSSFETI

-198 LSTLELLKN
+198 LSTLELFKN

-216 CEGKKLEKLQ
+216 CDEEDLENLQ
-226 QEINDTYTL
+226 NEINDTYTR
-235 IYHDLRQFEDDHLE
+235 IYYDLRHFKDDHLE
-249 GFLKHFVAYYYGEKG
+249 SFLKHFVAYYYGEKG

-274 FNAHKRYTDNTNFND
+274 FNAHKRYTDNTNFDD
-289 EYEKIDELLLYL
+289 EYERIDDLLFYL

-308 YFLHTLD
+308 HFLHTLD
-315 DEELRIEITPKM
+315 EKSIALIFDDNRKLEMEITPKM
-327 RGLLDKMRRLN
+327 RNLLEKMRRLN
-338 ALNDNAFLPLLLSLL
+338 ALSDNAFLPLLLSLL

-364 QPYTTKELEGLLE
+364 QPYTTQELESLLE
-377 HLERF
+377 YLERF
-382 GFLIYVVAGK
+382 GFLIYGVAGK

-398 WIELAFKAIQAYRF
+398 WIELAFNAFRAFRYGEENTAIE
-412 WGDKITIENLP
+412 DLP
-423 TLEEN
+423 TLEKS

-435 SALELLEESIHSLK
+435 SGLELLEESIHSKK

-455 KWGKALNYLLYEY
+455 QWGKALNYLLYEY

-473 PETTLNFDGSIESI
+473 PETTLNFDSSIESI
-487 EHILPQNPD
+487 EHILPQKPD
-496 QGYSAKEKNWAKNPN
+496 QGYSAKEKSWAKNPH

-520 LMAKNAN
+520 LIAKNAN

-532 KPFDEKRKEYLKG
+532 KPFDEKRKAYLKG

-556 SFGVEQIKERSE
+556 SFGVVEIQERSE
-568 KLLDFLIARYRI
+568 KLLDFLIARYNI
-580 AELVDESTIKA
+580 AELVGESAIKA
-591 FKNALLKTLD
+591 FKNALLKE
-601 DASLK
+601 
-606 NKGSIFSASNHNKEE
+606 I
-621 QAMLKR
+621 R

>member
-1 MELLDL
+1 MKLLDL
-7 DGVIE
+7 DGVVE

-24 YAWQMRQLKD
+24 YAWQERQLKD

-56 LRELENEF
+56 LREIENEF
-64 ENSAFEII
+64 ESSAFEII

-93 NKDPKYSLINLEPI
+93 NKDPKYSLTNLEPI
-107 LSYKYYGLSEAFRAI
+107 LSYKYYGLNEAFIAI
-122 TEEEKDL
+122 AEEEKNL

-142 EAYAFF
+142 DAYAFF
-148 KEKISDTPIET
+148 KEKISDTPVGT

-173 SVVGLND
+173 SVVELND
-180 SRIDPFSSFETI
+180 NRIDPFSSFETI

-198 LSTLELLKN
+198 LSTLELFKN

-216 CEGKKLEKLQ
+216 CDGEKLEKLQ
-226 QEINDTYTL
+226 QEINDTYTH
-235 IYHDLRQFEDDHLE
+235 IYCNLRSFEDAHLE

-264 DFKKRLLEME
+264 DFQKRLLEME
-274 FNAHKRYTDNTNFND
+274 FNAHKRYTGNTTFSD
-289 EYEKIDELLLYL
+289 EYEKIDDLLFYL

-315 DEELRIEITPKM
+315 DKELRIEITPKT
-327 RGLLDKMRRLN
+327 RTLLEKMWRLN
-338 ALNDNAFLPLLLSLL
+338 ALSDNAFLPLLLSLL

-377 HLERF
+377 YLERF
-382 GFLIYVVAGK
+382 GFLIYGVAGK
-392 NTAKNE
+392 NNTAKNE
-398 WIELAFKAIQAYRF
+398 WIESAFQAFKAYRD
-412 WGDKITIENLP
+412 GEENTSIKNLP
-423 TLEEN
+423 LLEKS
-428 FFNRQGN
+428 FFNKHKN
-435 SALELLEESIHSLK
+435 SALELLEESIHSKK

-455 KWGKALNYLLYEY
+455 QWGKALNYLLYEY
-468 ELHHN
+468 ELYHN
-473 PETTLNFDGSIESI
+473 PETTLKFDSSIESI
-487 EHILPQNPD
+487 EHILPQKPD
-496 QGYSAKEKNWAKNPN
+496 QGYSAKEKNWAKNPH

-520 LMAKNAN
+520 LISKNAN

-545 SYSEKEVAKNA
+545 SYSEKEVARNA
-556 SFGVEQIKERSE
+556 SFGLVEIQERSE
-568 KLLDFLIARYRI
+568 KLLDFLIMRYRI
-580 AELVDESTIKA
+580 AELVGEDAIKA
-591 FKNALLKTLD
+591 FKNALLKD
-601 DASLK
+601 IK
-606 NKGSIFSASNHNKEE
+606 
-621 QAMLKR
+621 